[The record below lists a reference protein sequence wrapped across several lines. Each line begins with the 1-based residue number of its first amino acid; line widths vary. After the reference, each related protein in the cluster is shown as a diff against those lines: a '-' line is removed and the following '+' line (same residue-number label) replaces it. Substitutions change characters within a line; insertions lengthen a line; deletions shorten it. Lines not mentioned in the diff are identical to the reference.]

1 MEANMMPSNMIIA
14 IIIFVASIVLIA
26 WGRVHRAYVGL
37 VSATIFIV
45 FGLLPLNKV
54 LSYLDINV
62 IGLLTGMAVITYY
75 LERSGFTDWVTITF
89 LKFSGF
95 KPLNALLILAM
106 LGSLISAVLDNVST
120 TLLLA
125 PIAFRLAS
133 SFGVSAVPYV
143 LAVALGSNLVGAA
156 LMIGDPPSMMVASAL
171 NLSFIDFIV
180 FEGRPGVFFI
190 IMAACP
196 IAALTLLVTAKKYVK
211 SSSSSA
217 DLKFVVSKNE
227 VVLAEA
233 LTIFFLVVLLLSVRK
248 VYEIPLWVP
257 PIIGALVILALR
269 APVEKS
275 LDAII
280 KGVDWKTIA
289 FVVSI
294 LLMSGGLAEVG
305 FIDLIA
311 KKVYEASESDVVV
324 TSAILIWISVLFSAF
339 IDNIPY
345 FAIMIPMVM
354 TLSKLSGMDV
364 YTLMWALLIG
374 GSLGGNCTYIGASA
388 NAVAVGLLE
397 KRGYK
402 VSFLE
407 FTKLGVPY
415 TMTAVLIGEAL
426 HYLIF
431 IHA

>member
-1 MEANMMPSNMIIA
+1 
-14 IIIFVASIVLIA
+14 
-26 WGRVHRAYVGL
+26 
-37 VSATIFIV
+37 
-45 FGLLPLNKV
+45 
-54 LSYLDINV
+54 
-62 IGLLTGMAVITYY
+62 
-75 LERSGFTDWVTITF
+75 
-89 LKFSGF
+89 
-95 KPLNALLILAM
+95 
-106 LGSLISAVLDNVST
+106 
-120 TLLLA
+120 
-125 PIAFRLAS
+125 
-133 SFGVSAVPYV
+133 VPYV